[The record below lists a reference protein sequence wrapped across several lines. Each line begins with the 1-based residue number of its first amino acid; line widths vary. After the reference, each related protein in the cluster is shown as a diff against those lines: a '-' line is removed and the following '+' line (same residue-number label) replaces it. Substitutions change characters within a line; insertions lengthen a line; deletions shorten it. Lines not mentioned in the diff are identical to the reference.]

1 MSKNLVIVESPAKAK
16 TIEGFLGKDFTV
28 RSSFGHVRD
37 LVKKGYGIDVENNF
51 TPTYEVQ
58 PDKERVISEL
68 RKLSKNADMVW
79 LASDEDREGEAISWH
94 LFETLGLEKK
104 RTKRIV
110 FHEITKGAIEKAIQN
125 PREIDIN
132 LVNAQQARRILDR
145 LVGFELSPILWR
157 KIRPSLSAGRVQ
169 SVAVRLIVERER
181 EIQSFTSVS
190 AFKVSALFVVGKSI
204 LKAELDSRFKTEDEA
219 NAFLEKCK
227 AALFTINSI
236 ETKPAK
242 RSPSA
247 PFTTSTLQ
255 QEAARK
261 LGFSVS
267 QTMVVAQRLYEAGK
281 ITYMRTDSVN
291 LSETAMSQARV
302 AISKNYGDKYHQP
315 RQFKTKS
322 KGAQEAHEAI
332 RPTYI
337 DVTEIVGERNEQRLY
352 ELIWKRTIASQMAD
366 AELEKTT
373 VKVGINTTNEQ
384 FVAQGEVL
392 KFDGFLKVYIEG
404 TDDENDEDNSSILPP
419 MNQGDRLNLKEI
431 TATERFTHHP
441 ARYTEASLVKKL
453 EELGIGRPS
462 TYAPTISTVQKRN
475 YVEKTDRE
483 GASRNFMLLVLEDQ
497 KINKQIKTEI
507 TGAEKSKLFP
517 TDIGM
522 VVNDFLIQYFPNIMD
537 FHFTARVEEEFDEIA
552 EGKMK
557 WTDMLEEFYQ
567 PFHKTVENTI
577 DNSERASGERALG
590 VDPKSGKP
598 VIVRIGR
605 FGPLAQI
612 GETNEETGEKATF
625 ASLRKEQSI
634 ETITLEDALDLFK
647 LPLTLGTFK
656 DKEVVVSVGRFGPY
670 VKFGEDFI
678 SIPRSEDP
686 LKVDMDRAIELIAE
700 KEIANAPI
708 AYFAGKPV
716 TKGKGRFG
724 PFIKYED
731 MYINV
736 PRAYNHDNLSQKD
749 IDELVSK
756 KLEKESN
763 RFIQRWEDEKIA
775 IENGRWGAFIRFG
788 KQMLKLINEKGGKF
802 APEELTALSLQEVK
816 KMIVAQ
822 DPKAFDKKGK
832 KGAAVKKAAGD
843 GKEKPKTKSA
853 VVKRIVKKSSAKKTT
868 LKKAASSKVS
878 PKKLAKKS
886 SKK

>member
-37 LVKKGYGIDVENNF
+37 LVKKGYGIDVDNNF

-58 PDKERVISEL
+58 PDKERVIAEL
-68 RKLSKNADMVW
+68 RKLSKGADMVW

-94 LFETLGLEKK
+94 LFETLGLEKS

-110 FHEITKGAIEKAIQN
+110 FHEITKPAIEKAIKN

-157 KIRPSLSAGRVQ
+157 KVRPSLSAGRVQ

-181 EIQSFTSVS
+181 EIQAFKSTS
-190 AFKVSALFVVGKSI
+190 AFKVSALFMVGKGI
-204 LKAELDSRFKTEDEA
+204 LKAELDERFKTEAEA

-227 AALFTINSI
+227 QAIYTINSI

-242 RSPSA
+242 RTPSA

-291 LSETAMSQARV
+291 LSETAMSQAKE
-302 AISKNYGDKYHQP
+302 AITNNYGVKYHNP

-337 DVTEIVGERNEQRLY
+337 QTSEISGERNEQRLY

-373 VKVGINTTNEQ
+373 VKVGISSTKEQ

-404 TDDENDEDNSSILPP
+404 TDDENDEDNSSMLPP
-419 MNQGDRLNLKEI
+419 MNQGDKLQLKEI

-483 GASRNFMLLVLEDQ
+483 GNPRNYTNLTFEGT
-497 KINKQIKTEI
+497 KITREIKTEN
-507 TGAEKSKLFP
+507 TGAEKAKLFP

-537 FHFTARVEEEFDEIA
+537 FNFTARVEEEFDEIA

-557 WTDMLEEFYQ
+557 WTDMLKEFYQ

-590 VDPKSGKP
+590 TDPKSGKP

-612 GETNEETGEKATF
+612 GETNEETGEKAVF

-647 LPLTLGTFK
+647 LPMNLGTYK
-656 DKEVVVSVGRFGPY
+656 EKEVIIGVGRFGPY
-670 VKFGEDFI
+670 VKFGDDYI
-678 SIPRSEDP
+678 SIPRGEDP
-686 LKVDMDRAIELIAE
+686 LKVDMDRAVGLIGE

-708 AYFAGKPV
+708 AYYEGKGV

-731 MYINV
+731 LYINV
-736 PRAYNHDNLSQKD
+736 PRAYNFDALSQKD

-763 RFIQRWEDEKIA
+763 RFIQKWDEEKIA
-775 IENGRWGAFIRFG
+775 LENGRWGPFIRFG
-788 KQMLKLINEKGGKF
+788 KQMLKLMRAEGGKY
-802 APEELTALSLQEVK
+802 APEELSALSLDEVK
-816 KMIVAQ
+816 AMILQQ
-822 DPKAFDKKGK
+822 DPKAFDKGK
-832 KGAAVKKAAGD
+832 KGAAKKGAA
-843 GKEKPKTKSA
+843 KSA
-853 VVKRIVKKSSAKKTT
+853 VVKSISPKKVAV
-868 LKKAASSKVS
+868 KKAASKKTT
-878 PKKLAKKS
+878 PKKVAAKKAAP
-886 SKK
+886 KKASAKKAKK